1 MLEIHRQDIGYILRE
16 FLEHETQILAEY
28 THLLELVNGRNV
40 LLEEYAR
47 RMIAQEEMH
56 LGHVRKMLI
65 KPGD

>member
-1 MLEIHRQDIGYILRE
+1 LITHLSGHHFLGIGLLLEIHRQDIGYILRE

-47 RMIAQEEMH
+47 RMMA
-56 LGHVRKMLI
+56 
-65 KPGD
+65 